1 MLFSE
6 TFNKLD
12 RKTNIV
18 EKTVALDKKEKNME
32 TIKEKD
38 EQVRSAILMAAE
50 RVFQKW
56 GLNKT
61 TMEDIA
67 SEAGKGKSTLYYYYK
82 SKEEIFDAVVKI
94 ELHRVL
100 NKAQQ
105 AANALPTAKEKLK
118 TYIVTCI
125 YEMKNYAIIY
135 NIARSEIKMS
145 RDYLEK
151 IRLTIQEKEENFV
164 REVLNQGFLSKE
176 FHFIDEEEL
185 ETAVKATVGIIH
197 ALELYLMLEN
207 DDPKQ
212 IDIAVKLITNGI

>member
-1 MLFSE
+1 
-6 TFNKLD
+6 
-12 RKTNIV
+12 
-18 EKTVALDKKEKNME
+18 ME
-32 TIKEKD
+32 EIKEKD
-38 EQVRSAILMAAE
+38 EQVRTAILQAAE

-67 SEAGKGKSTLYYYYK
+67 REAGKGKSTLYYYYK
-82 SKEEIFDAVVKI
+82 SKDEIFDATIKI
-94 ELHRVL
+94 KLNQVL
-100 NKAQQ
+100 SRAQEI
-105 AANALPTAKEKLK
+105 ANQMPAAKEKLK
-118 TYIVTCI
+118 KYIVTCL
-125 YEMKNYAIIY
+125 YEMKNYTLLF
-135 NIARSEIKMS
+135 NVVRGEIRMS
-145 RDYLEK
+145 QEYLEK
-151 IRLTIQEKEENFV
+151 IRDTIQEREEAFV
-164 REVLNQGFLSKE
+164 RKVLNDGFLSKE